1 MALTKTQT
9 NLTHNLGVSA
19 LDYGAKGDGTT
30 DDTTAIQ
37 NAVNALPSG
46 GTLYLPR
53 GTYKI
58 TNSITILKSISIQGE
73 GSQTDEGT
81 KISNIT
87 NDVSAFVVGS
97 DTVRADR
104 VWFRDLYILNH
115 SQQTGSTSSITGGWG
130 IHFRNSPFSG
140 CDNVYVNCKSLGY
153 GGILFGTQLEGVD
166 GKPVQETDGSKSYL
180 GTLNNCRINNHQKYG
195 VRVNSAGSSWNF
207 NYTHSSSKYT
217 GAIGGRFES
226 KFVHVDGGQW
236 GGGDNEENI
245 GIQFYAYSALYGGTV
260 KNIRVENVAD
270 GGIFCDINGDIAAGT
285 SNKCHNIIIENV
297 GGQDFSSVTG
307 TLIKFTSANNCY
319 VNLPYVDD
327 PGAWTANTAYSLDT
341 IKRRRNGTQAGY
353 FFKVT
358 SAGTTHSTT
367 EPTWPTT
374 EGGTVSDGGVTWT
387 AVKAITVVD
396 WGSNSTDCVLNAD
409 TEVARKDCV
418 VDGSAVR
425 PVKNVT
431 GVVSRAEANK
441 TTTYTNLKVVLPNGI
456 TDLPSGFIPTH
467 NGVAWNYAH
476 FTSLG
481 DDQVETFTPPT
492 TMGICRIL
500 NDDEADTF
508 GIFSYDARTTAGE
521 VYILAGA
528 GAFQVWHGG
537 TSNRA
542 LAGNYDIDGG
552 TEATDHP
559 FGGAGVALNGTT
571 GTDSFLNV
579 SCYDN
584 KIYVEARKGSSNV
597 TLLIENAVYGV

>member
-1 MALTKTQT
+1 MALTKIQT
-9 NLTHNLGVSA
+9 NLSHNLGVSA

-37 NAVNALPSG
+37 NAVDALPTG

-58 TNSITILKSISIQGE
+58 TSSITILKSISIQGE
-73 GSQTDEGT
+73 GSQVDEGT

-87 NDVSAFVVGS
+87 NNVSAFVVGN

-115 SQQTGSTSSITGGWG
+115 SQQIGSLSSITGGWG

-153 GGILFGTQLEGVD
+153 GGILFGTQLEGSD

-207 NYTHSSSKYT
+207 NYTHCSSNYT

-236 GGGDNEENI
+236 GGGDNDQNI

-260 KNIRVENVAD
+260 KNIRVENVSD
-270 GGIFCDINGDIAAGT
+270 NGIFCDINGDTAAGS
-285 SNKCHNIIIENV
+285 SNRCHNIIVENV
-297 GGQDFSSVTG
+297 GGQDFTSVTG
-307 TLIKFTSANNCY
+307 TLVKFTSANNCY
-319 VNLPYVDD
+319 VNFPYVDD

-341 IKRRRNGTQAGY
+341 IKRRRTGTQAGY

-358 SAGTTHSTT
+358 SAGTTHSAT

-374 EGGTVSDGGVTWT
+374 EGSTVVDNGVTWT
-387 AVKAITVVD
+387 AVKALTVAD
-396 WGSNSTDCVLNAD
+396 WGSNSIDCVLNSD

-418 VDGSAVR
+418 VDGSATR
-425 PVKNVT
+425 PVKNVV
-431 GVVSRAEANK
+431 GVVSRSEAVK
-441 TTTYTNLKVVLPNGI
+441 ITTYTNFKVVLPNGI

-476 FTSLG
+476 FASLG
-481 DDQVETFTPPT
+481 DNEADSFTPPT
-492 TMGICRIL
+492 TMGIGRVL

-508 GIFSYDARTTAGE
+508 GIFAYDTRAGQE
-521 VYILAGA
+521 ECYLLAGA
-528 GAFQVWHGG
+528 TGFEVH
-537 TSNRA
+537 
-542 LAGNYDIDGG
+542 
-552 TEATDHP
+552 
-559 FGGAGVALNGTT
+559 GVADTALTGTT
-571 GTDSFLNV
+571 GS
-579 SCYDN
+579 DN
-584 KIYVEARKGSSNV
+584 HITVNTEGEKIYVEAQKGSSNI
-597 TLLIENAVYGV
+597 TLLIENAVYGI

>member
-1 MALTKTQT
+1 MALTKIQT
-9 NLTHNLGVSA
+9 NLSHNLGVSA

-37 NAVNALPSG
+37 NAVDALPTG

-58 TNSITILKSISIQGE
+58 TSSITILKSISIQGE

-87 NDVSAFVVGS
+87 NNVSAFVVGN

-115 SQQTGSTSSITGGWG
+115 SQQIGSTSSITGGWG
-130 IHFRNSPFSG
+130 IHFRNSPYSG
-140 CDNVYVNCKSLGY
+140 CDNVYVNCASLGY
-153 GGILFGTQLEGVD
+153 GGILFGTQLEGSD
-166 GKPVQETDGSKSYL
+166 SKPVQETDGSKSYL
-180 GTLNNCRINNHQKYG
+180 GTLQNCRINNHQKYG
-195 VRVNSAGSSWNF
+195 VRVNSRGSTWNF
-207 NYTHSSSKYT
+207 NYTHCSSGYT

-236 GGGDNEENI
+236 GGGDNDQNI

-270 GGIFCDINGDIAAGT
+270 AGIFCEVTGDDA
-285 SNKCHNIIIENV
+285 KCHNITIENV
-297 GGQDFSSVTG
+297 GCQDFTSVTG
-307 TLIKFTSANNCY
+307 TLIKFTRSHNCL

-327 PGAWTANTAYSLDT
+327 PGTWQANTAYSEGT
-341 IKRRRNGTQAGY
+341 IKRRATGTQAGY
-353 FFKVT
+353 FFKVI
-358 SAGTTHSTT
+358 SGGTTHSTT

-374 EGGTVSDGGVTWT
+374 DGGTVVDGCVTWE
-387 AVKAITVVD
+387 ASKALTIVD
-396 WGSNSTDCVLNAD
+396 WGEFSTDSVLNAD
-409 TEVARKDCV
+409 TEVARKDCIV
-418 VDGSAVR
+418 HASATR
-425 PVKNVT
+425 PVKNVV
-431 GVVSRAEANK
+431 GVVSRTEAERI
-441 TTTYTNLKVVLPNGI
+441 TTYTNLKVVIPNGV
-456 TDLPSGFIPTH
+456 DQLPSGFIPTH

-492 TMGICRIL
+492 TMGICRVL

-542 LAGNYDIDGG
+542 LAGNYDTADLS
-552 TEATDHP
+552 DHP
-559 FGGAGVALNGTT
+559 FGGAGVALAGTT
-571 GTDSFLNV
+571 GTNLFLNV

-584 KIYVEARKGSSNV
+584 KIYIEARKGTSNV